1 MPSTNTSS
9 VAPIATTTSVAP
21 VATTTSVAPVATTTT
36 TPELTEELS
45 EFRDS
50 LLETLM
56 YYNRITSH
64 EDKVAYLE
72 SLRTTARATST
83 ISSVAPVTTVTVTP
97 ELTEELRT
105 FRDSLAPETLMY
117 YNCITSHEGKV
128 AYLKSLRA
136 TVRATSTISSVA
148 PVTTVTVTPE
158 LTEELRTFRD
168 SLAPETLM
176 YYNCIT
182 SHEGKVAYLKS
193 LRATVRATSTISSV
207 APVTTV
213 TVTPELT
220 EELRTFRDSLA
231 PETLMYYNCITSH
244 EGKVAYLESLRATVR
259 TTMKREHEKG
269 LLRFLNFFNR
279 KPSSNYLL
287 I

>member
-1 MPSTNTSS
+1 MKIFRIKKIFEMPSTNTS
-9 VAPIATTTSVAP
+9 SVAP

-36 TPELTEELS
+36 TPELTEELR

-50 LLETLM
+50 LLEMLM

-83 ISSVAPVTTVTVTP
+83 ISSVAPV
-97 ELTEELRT
+97 
-105 FRDSLAPETLMY
+105 A
-117 YNCITSHEGKV
+117 
-128 AYLKSLRA
+128 
-136 TVRATSTISSVA
+136 
-148 PVTTVTVTPE
+148 
-158 LTEELRTFRD
+158 
-168 SLAPETLM
+168 
-176 YYNCIT
+176 
-182 SHEGKVAYLKS
+182 
-193 LRATVRATSTISSV
+193 
-207 APVTTV
+207 TV

>member
-9 VAPIATTTSVAP
+9 VAPVTTTTSV
-21 VATTTSVAPVATTTT
+21 TPVATTTT
-36 TPELTEELS
+36 TPELTEELR

-50 LLETLM
+50 LLEMLM

-72 SLRTTARATST
+72 SLRTT
-83 ISSVAPVTTVTVTP
+83 
-97 ELTEELRT
+97 
-105 FRDSLAPETLMY
+105 
-117 YNCITSHEGKV
+117 
-128 AYLKSLRA
+128 
-136 TVRATSTISSVA
+136 VRATST
-148 PVTTVTVTPE
+148 
-158 LTEELRTFRD
+158 
-168 SLAPETLM
+168 
-176 YYNCIT
+176 
-182 SHEGKVAYLKS
+182 
-193 LRATVRATSTISSV
+193 V

-259 TTMKREHEKG
+259 TTMKREHKKG
-269 LLRFLNFFNR
+269 V
-279 KPSSNYLL
+279 
-287 I
+287 